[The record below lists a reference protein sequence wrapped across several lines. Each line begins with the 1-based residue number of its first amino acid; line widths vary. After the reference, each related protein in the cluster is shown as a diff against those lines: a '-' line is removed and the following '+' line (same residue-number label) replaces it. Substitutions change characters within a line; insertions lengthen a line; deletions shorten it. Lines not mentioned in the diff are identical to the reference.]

1 MRNPETCRHT
11 PSQRSTLP
19 GRFADHFWNGETPGA
34 QDDRV
39 VCIHCGAE
47 IAHPAACGHPAVR
60 VACLS
65 GSALAGLLAWLL
77 LRAAVAAGWPFV
89 AVALLAFGAAALIA
103 VTLERAVIAFV
114 LAALPWRQIHCPPED
129 LPLHR
134 SAEAARRQE
143 LRRLRRRNRVTN
155 ALQIG
160 TVLLLG
166 AEGGGMV
173 LLMAAALCIVEVAT
187 KRERR
192 VLLPVVAA
200 MLTGLLTAL
209 LPMPTAM
216 LLLLNTAA
224 LTTLFAVV
232 SLIMEERLI

>member
-1 MRNPETCRHT
+1 MLKHENCRHT

-34 QDDRV
+34 VDNRV
-39 VCIHCGAE
+39 VCVRCGAE
-47 IAHPAACGHPAVR
+47 IAHPAVCSHPAVR
-60 VACLS
+60 FACLI
-65 GSALAGLLAWLL
+65 GSALAGVLAWLL
-77 LRAAVAAGWPFV
+77 LRAAVAAGWSFA
-89 AVALLAFGAAALIA
+89 AVALLAFGAAVLIA

-114 LAALPWRQIHCPPED
+114 LAALPWRQIHCPSED

-134 SAEAARRQE
+134 SAEAVRRQE

-155 ALQIG
+155 ALQIC

-173 LLMAAALCIVEVAT
+173 LLMAAALCIVEMAT

-200 MLTGLLTAL
+200 MLTGLLTFL
-209 LPMPTAM
+209 LPMPSAM

-224 LTTLFAVV
+224 LTTLFAVI
-232 SLIMEERLI
+232 SLILEERLI